1 MTEADYD
8 YIEPDGIVAGN
19 AAFGNAHN
27 IVANE
32 ETGFL
37 YVVGSTQSGFPNTCS
52 GKFMRCSMYM
62 YVTGNKNRP
71 SSYRFTQVK
80 SNKSLDNSRLD
91 FPDSS

>member
-1 MTEADYD
+1 MKRFISMTEADYD

-37 YVVGSTQSGFPNTCS
+37 YVVGSDQSGFPNTCS
-52 GKFMRCSMYM
+52 GKFMKCSM

-80 SNKSLDNSRLD
+80 SKKPLDNS
-91 FPDSS
+91 